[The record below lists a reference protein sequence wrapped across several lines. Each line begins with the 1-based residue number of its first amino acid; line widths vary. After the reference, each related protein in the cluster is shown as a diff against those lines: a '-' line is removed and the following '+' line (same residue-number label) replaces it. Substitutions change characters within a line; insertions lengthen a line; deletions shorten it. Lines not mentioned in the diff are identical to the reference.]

1 MFVQTHIC
9 LHTQI
14 HIHIVHPYTYCASI
28 HGHKYIYT
36 GMHTLAKWNKAA
48 PDLEMC
54 QINKLYIM
62 FHLKRRNCTEQE
74 TQTLNPNT

>member
-14 HIHIVHPYTYCASI
+14 HTHIVHPYMDI
-28 HGHKYIYT
+28 HIYT
-36 GMHTLAKWNKAA
+36 GMHAMAKWNKAA
-48 PDLEMC
+48 PDVEMC